1 MAAPPRQPGSRPH
14 STHPSCI
21 VSTEFEPTEPNRA
34 EIEARRGPLLLEF
47 GSPGCGHCRR
57 AQPLV
62 EAALAATPGV
72 PHVKVADGPGQP
84 LGRSF
89 RVKLWPTLIF
99 LRDGA
104 ELARV
109 VRPPS
114 QAEIDSAL
122 RQIVA

>member
-1 MAAPPRQPGSRPH
+1 MA
-14 STHPSCI
+14 
-21 VSTEFEPTEPNRA
+21 TEFEAVEPLRA
-34 EIEARRGPLLLEF
+34 DIETRRGPLLLEF

-62 EAALAATPGV
+62 EHALAARPEV
-72 PHVKVADGPGQP
+72 PHLKVADGPGQP

-89 RVKLWPTLIF
+89 RVKLWPTLIV

-109 VRPPS
+109 IRP
-114 QAEIDSAL
+114 QTQGEIDAAL
-122 RQIVA
+122 AHAA